1 MNPMSRDGKQPP
13 RLAQRLLQRYC
24 PLGMREVVEGDL
36 EERYQKYHSQG
47 AMRADVWYWKE
58 VLLMCWW
65 HGRTNNDFDQA
76 WGPIMFRNYL
86 TVAWRHLLKH
96 KGYSFINVAGLATGM
111 ACFLLILLYVQHEQ
125 SYDQAHPN
133 VDRLYRLVYDN
144 TKGGGTTPWAITK
157 AEWSRIL
164 PESLAEI
171 EEGVSIIPTF
181 GFNSLVEYEDKR
193 FLEERFLWA
202 DSSLLRLFDLDLIQG
217 DKATA
222 LREPYTIVI
231 PERTAKKYFGN
242 VDPMGK
248 VLRRDNESDYRI
260 TGVLADPPENM
271 HFHFDFV
278 ASSTSAG
285 DDWDIFWAYTYLLL
299 RPGAD
304 PGVVQAQFRDQIRT
318 HLGEERAQKLDFTLQ
333 PVTDIHLRSNLLYEY
348 EANSDIAYV
357 YILLGVAVFIL
368 VIACVNFMNLSTAR
382 SAHRAKEVGLRKV
395 VGAHRSQLIR
405 QYLSESLLLSLIA
418 LMLAVVLVQLLLPVF
433 NSLVDKNLV
442 LDYFDNR
449 TMLLCLVGTA
459 LFVGLF
465 AGSYPA
471 FFLSR
476 FRPVSVLKG
485 TFRLGSQGA
494 FLRKGLVVV
503 QFALSIM
510 LIAGTVVVQDQVA
523 YFKEKK
529 LGFNK
534 EQVVAIPIARTEAIP
549 RQYEAFKDA
558 LLQHPNIEAVSGMSN
573 IPGQIEQ
580 MFVGTVRVEG
590 AQDAEGVYLSF
601 FRADEDFIRTLDV
614 QLLEGRDFSADFP
627 ADSVSSVIINETAMR
642 QFGWQ
647 TPQEALGK
655 RLDSVSGDYKRTI
668 IGVVQDFHFAS
679 LHSPIGPLLIHWES
693 VKRYNTIGVRLRTT
707 ELVQTLA
714 FIETTWD
721 RFEPGRPLES
731 FMMDSYFDAQYQKEE
746 KMASLIS
753 VFSFLAIVI
762 ACLGLFGLAAFTA
775 EQRTKEIGVRKVLG
789 ASIHQVTVLLSQSF
803 VRLVGIAFVVSTP
816 IAYVAL
822 NRWLEDF
829 AYHID
834 LGVGTFMLA
843 GALALVVALV
853 TVGYQAIRAAVAN
866 PIDALRYE

>member
-1 MNPMSRDGKQPP
+1 MPSNRPP
-13 RLAQRLLQRYC
+13 CLAQRLLRRYC
-24 PLGMREVVEGDL
+24 PLGMLEAVEGDL
-36 EERYQKYHSQG
+36 AERYQRRQASG
-47 AMRADVWYWKE
+47 RLLVNLWYWKE
-58 VLLMCWW
+58 VLLVCWW
-65 HGRTNNDFDQA
+65 HGQVNDNFDQA

-86 TVAWRHLLKH
+86 IVAWRHLLKH

-125 SYDQAHPN
+125 SYDQSHPN
-133 VDRLYRLVYDN
+133 ADRLYRLVYDN
-144 TKGGGTTPWAITK
+144 TSGGGTTPWAITK

-164 PESLAEI
+164 PESLADI

-181 GFNSLVEYEDKR
+181 GFNSLIEYEDKR

-202 DSSLLRLFDLDLIQG
+202 DSSLLTLFDLELIRG
-217 DKATA
+217 EESTA
-222 LREPYTIVI
+222 LREPYTMVI
-231 PERTAKKYFGN
+231 PERTAKKYFGDA
-242 VDPMGK
+242 DPMDQ

-278 ASSTSAG
+278 ASSTSGG

-299 RPGAD
+299 SPGAD
-304 PGVVQAQFRDQIRT
+304 PGVVQAQFNDLIRT
-318 HLGEERAQKLDFTLQ
+318 HLGEERAQKLDFILQ
-333 PVTDIHLRSNLLYEY
+333 PVTDIHLRSTLLYEY
-348 EANSDIAYV
+348 QANSDIAYI

-382 SAHRAKEVGLRKV
+382 SAQRAKEVGLRKV

-405 QYLSESLLLSLIA
+405 QYLSESLLMSVLA
-418 LMLAVVLVQLLLPVF
+418 LLLAVVLVHTLLPLF
-433 NSLVDKNLV
+433 NTLVDKTLV
-442 LDYFDNR
+442 LDYLENR
-449 TMLLCLVGTA
+449 TMLLGLVGTV
-459 LFVGLF
+459 LFVGLV

-471 FFLSR
+471 FFLSG

-485 TFRLGSQGA
+485 TFRLGNQGA

-503 QFALSIM
+503 QFALSII
-510 LIAGTVVVQDQVA
+510 LVTGTFVVQDQVVF
-523 YFKEKK
+523 FKEKK

-558 LLQHPNIEAVSGMSN
+558 LLQHPNIEAVSGMSS

-580 MFVGTVRVEG
+580 TFVGTVRVEG
-590 AQDAEGVYLSF
+590 AQDAEGVYLSM
-601 FRADEDFIRTLDV
+601 FRADEDFVRTLDV
-614 QLLEGRDFSADFP
+614 QLLEGRDFSTDFST
-627 ADSVSSVIINETAMR
+627 DSTSSVLINETAMR
-642 QFGWQ
+642 LFGWQ
-647 TPQEALGK
+647 EPQEALGK

-679 LHSPIGPLLIHWES
+679 LHSPIGPLLIHWDS
-693 VKRYNTIGVRLRTT
+693 VARYNTIGVRLQTT
-707 ELVQTLA
+707 ELAQTLA

-721 RFEPGRPLES
+721 QFEPSRPLES

-746 KMASLIS
+746 KMAALVR
-753 VFSFLAIVI
+753 VFSFFAILI

-789 ASIHQVTVLLSQSF
+789 ASIQQVVLLLSQSF
-803 VRLVGIAFVVSTP
+803 IQLVGIAFLVATP
-816 IAYVAL
+816 IAYFAL
-822 NRWLEDF
+822 SRWLEDF

-834 LGVGTFMLA
+834 LGIGTFLLA
-843 GALALVVALV
+843 GALALTVAFL
-853 TVGYQAIRAAVAN
+853 TVSYQAIRAAVAN
-866 PIDALRYE
+866 PIEALRYE